1 MSQITPTGSSR
12 RRSRLGRYQHRTLA
26 LIVVLGVLML
36 ADTLYL
42 LACRAAEASGLDYF
56 ALTDISL
63 PRFYQGMV
71 LSHTGLGIFLV
82 VLTLAFVEWHLPE
95 VWRRHRRQAIATGL
109 VTATLGVILLV
120 SGLFILSEANNR
132 DNAWAWWLHVV
143 AALALPAFYLAHRRI
158 SIWKPST
165 ASYRVVPVAVA
176 SLALAAIVAHG
187 VSYDREA
194 YTQPAQAAFAA
205 GTHTGPGSRA
215 WLKGGNP
222 TTFVPANFVPYQS
235 PFFPSATTTTTGG
248 YLPSRII
255 TRGNLPEQELLE
267 REVEQ
272 QGFVISDG
280 RRRRTASPRS
290 TIPSTRQ
297 RSTICVNI
305 RKTPIPK

>member
-42 LACRAAEASGLDYF
+42 LACCAAEASGLDYF

-132 DNAWAWWLHVV
+132 DNASCLSPRWCFKYRSITSSRSGCSFNHSS
-143 AALALPAFYLAHRRI
+143 PRRI
-158 SIWKPST
+158 NLSIS
-165 ASYRVVPVAVA
+165 S
-176 SLALAAIVAHG
+176 S
-187 VSYDREA
+187 
-194 YTQPAQAAFAA
+194 
-205 GTHTGPGSRA
+205 
-215 WLKGGNP
+215 P
-222 TTFVPANFVPYQS
+222 T
-235 PFFPSATTTTTGG
+235 
-248 YLPSRII
+248 
-255 TRGNLPEQELLE
+255 
-267 REVEQ
+267 
-272 QGFVISDG
+272 
-280 RRRRTASPRS
+280 
-290 TIPSTRQ
+290 
-297 RSTICVNI
+297 
-305 RKTPIPK
+305 K